1 MCTPILEQHAI
12 HPEMQVAMQSKES
25 NSQIFMGNICQN
37 SHQRKKGALP
47 PSPGHW
53 EFKRMDVA
61 LSSLEDN
68 PEQDEKVWGN
78 CDLSVQTMTHKNQAD
93 WKSQWVIS
101 RKQYIKGVSINLAG
115 TIEDKT
121 ALNIVSFVISNK
133 QVIMHLHSSHIS
145 L

>member
-1 MCTPILEQHAI
+1 MSEFTPEEKA
-12 HPEMQVAMQSKES
+12 
-25 NSQIFMGNICQN
+25 
-37 SHQRKKGALP
+37 ALP

-78 CDLSVQTMTHKNQAD
+78 CDLRVQTVTQKNQAD
-93 WKSQWVIS
+93 WKWQWVIS

-115 TIEDKT
+115 TREDKA
-121 ALNIVSFVISNK
+121 ALNIVSFVISN
-133 QVIMHLHSSHIS
+133 
-145 L
+145 